1 MPIPRT
7 GASLLSDA
15 LSDTLMGAMSR
26 VYGCPSERRELDVFS
41 NWSEHMQLD
50 TSDRQRALNF
60 IKEDFPEVHATL
72 HDKWDQNFQVGFIGN
87 RVGAAR
93 AIGIEVDGEVLNL
106 AFDCNEVLRR
116 GLSFE
121 DGQSEHKEKIAEF
134 MRRKFG

>member
-1 MPIPRT
+1 
-7 GASLLSDA
+7 
-15 LSDTLMGAMSR
+15 
-26 VYGCPSERRELDVFS
+26 
-41 NWSEHMQLD
+41 MQLD